1 MKTLGLIGGTSW
13 HSTIEYYREINKQTG
28 DRIGHDNNPEL
39 LLYSINI
46 DIMRKQILADIQ
58 QKYLE
63 VSQKLIDAG
72 AQALMICANTPH
84 MAVEYVQPK
93 IKVPFL
99 HIADAVAKKA
109 KAQSYK
115 SLGLL
120 GNAPTMTKAFLK
132 DRLIDKHGFEISIPE
147 ENAIHK
153 SHYYVSKEL
162 TQGIFS
168 KEAIAFYTDE
178 IKAFK
183 EKGLDAVILGCTEL
197 PMLLKNV
204 ETELPV
210 LATTDLHIQ
219 MAVDFILED

>member
-13 HSTIEYYREINKQTG
+13 HSTIEYYREINSQVG

-58 QKYLE
+58 EKYLE

-72 AQALMICANTPH
+72 SQALLICANTPH

-93 IKVPFL
+93 ITVPFL
-99 HIADAVAKKA
+99 HIADAIAKKA
-109 KAQSYK
+109 KQNSYK

-132 DRLIDKHGFEISIPE
+132 DRLIEKHGLSVSIPE
-147 ENAIHK
+147 EEAIEK
-153 SHYYVSKEL
+153 SHYFVSEEL
-162 TQGIFS
+162 TQGVFS
-168 KEAIAFYTDE
+168 KDAISFYTEE

-197 PMLLKNV
+197 PILLKNV
-204 ETELPV
+204 KTELPV
-210 LATTDLHIQ
+210 LATTDLHIR
-219 MAVDFILED
+219 MAVDFILDN